1 MDRDMIKTSVMDWCA
16 GEIRDKVDYDAA
28 RVADN
33 ILNRRTDPEFVRKI
47 TLTISFKPDADRGTV
62 AVSAVSKVTLAPTEP
77 SVTCLYFGAD
87 DNGEPQLMEIGDQ
100 MPGQTELDG

>member
-62 AVSAVSKVTLAPTEP
+62 AVSA
-77 SVTCLYFGAD
+77 
-87 DNGEPQLMEIGDQ
+87 GD
-100 MPGQTELDG
+100 PGPH